1 MQWLILYT
9 LVGDGQL
16 PIDNSVGIV
25 IASVLYII
33 LILSLLICLY
43 IQVRG
48 MKQKKKKKMLSI
60 HQPSRSLGSVTRKHG
75 HRIVPMEGKRFPE
88 RRHSRD
94 RERIQHSRIR
104 AVEHTNNDN
113 VEKGPAVSLFVKE
126 YHTAIQNNIQE
137 PDVEEQP
144 VAASLFANLENSTEV
159 PAYPPGRHVASHM
172 HSGHSTRPT
181 RGSATRASIITPDID
196 DDTIYSTDVLNIKEV
211 HIDSISGSYSQTSS
225 DAGEN
230 LPLDYN
236 YVGVRLNSRR
246 LKNKM
251 SIKFES

>member
-1 MQWLILYT
+1 
-9 LVGDGQL
+9 
-16 PIDNSVGIV
+16 
-25 IASVLYII
+25 
-33 LILSLLICLY
+33 
-43 IQVRG
+43 
-48 MKQKKKKKMLSI
+48 
-60 HQPSRSLGSVTRKHG
+60 
-75 HRIVPMEGKRFPE
+75 MEGKRFPE
-88 RRHSRD
+88 RRHS

-126 YHTAIQNNIQE
+126 YAASDENHTAIQNNIQE

-144 VAASLFANLENSTEV
+144 VAASLFAKPENSTEV

-172 HSGHSTRPT
+172 HSGHSTRPNT
-181 RGSATRASIITPDID
+181 RASTTRASIITPDID

-211 HIDSISGSYSQTSS
+211 HLDSVSGSYSQTSS

-251 SIKFES
+251 SIKFE